1 MNSAPYQDTQTVVS
15 VFLLQQQQNS
25 FSARLHRT
33 LQHHV
38 PFYYFMLAWI
48 TPCALQEPFLEH
60 FHLSSLKANIH
71 HTQERG
77 RRRWPTSRSKP
88 PSITLVLASPSI
100 FPPHTVSLSC
110 RQHSQI
116 LSPSFHSRFRG
127 SVFQVSVSD
136 REVGGKRVQRVY
148 RLSET

>member
-88 PSITLVLASPSI
+88 PSITLVLASPSM
-100 FPPHTVSLSC
+100 FPLTLFLFPGDSTLRFSL
-110 RQHSQI
+110 HPFI
-116 LSPSFHSRFRG
+116 LVFLGLFSRFLWATERWEEKE
-127 SVFQVSVSD
+127 SSAF
-136 REVGGKRVQRVY
+136 
-148 RLSET
+148 TAF